1 MITLKE
7 IHKIY
12 SQGSKAFHALK
23 DINLQFKAGETV
35 MIYGKSG
42 CGKTTL
48 LNILGGLD
56 QPTSGN
62 MVIENKLTTQ
72 FKESEWDFFRNH
84 RIGFIFQQF
93 HLIEHL
99 NVIDNV
105 AIAYAIA
112 GKSHKEASIKAQS
125 LLEQVGLKSH
135 ASKKPSELSG
145 GERQRVCIARAL
157 INDPDIILA
166 DEPTGALDQKNSK
179 AIMDLIKSVGKDK
192 LVVVVT
198 HNMRLAKAYGTRL
211 IELKDGKVIKDSAPG
226 IERVKVDMTKT
237 KKHGR
242 LSFKEGIR
250 IAWYNLLTRKFRT
263 LLVAFGLAIGIL
275 GLLIVDTI
283 FSTVREGISGPS
295 ESLENNPEV
304 LIYSDYAKH
313 PDYDSF
319 YQTLIDEYPEF
330 NDLSIQ
336 KQPLSILR
344 NDTDNVDYAYPIM
357 MYTYLHSF
365 ESEGVYNIHNY
376 FIEGGR
382 FPENQNEFV
391 MPLTTAR
398 QLINDDLGLTDT
410 EVWEM
415 LENKTFE
422 MGIRYQYTTDLLIVN
437 STCIGVLD
445 YEDESDLPPSFYSI
459 YDTLAE
465 HDLALSPYRDTPLT
479 FQDKTF
485 FCEDYETFTWYI
497 SEWEPTE
504 TVNLT
509 LVGLTNRNHIQ
520 KAYVHEDLVESMVFQ
535 ANVIDPELLAKPLR
549 IRAFVDPSNID
560 EKASILNR
568 LEDDGYQVVDVL
580 ATGFDFLGTLAIF
593 FTYVIQFVF
602 SSIIFIAIIT
612 ASLMLLLILYISIL
626 ERKKEIGLLRAMGG
640 TKKDIRTIFVGETL
654 MIGFISGLISIVL
667 MGITLIILNTILK
680 DFVYNLLSETFDMI
694 IYDQMITLDW
704 IKLIYALV
712 GAMLIAFV
720 SGIIPSS
727 IASNKQPID
736 ALRNE

>member
-62 MVIENKLTTQ
+62 MVIDNKLTTQ

-105 AIAYAIA
+105 AIAYTIA
-112 GKSHKEASIKAQS
+112 GKSHKEATLKAEG
-125 LLEQVGLKSH
+125 LLDQVGLKAH
-135 ASKKPSELSG
+135 AHKKPSELSG

-179 AIMDLIKSVGKDK
+179 AIMDLIQSVGKDK

-198 HNMRLAKAYGTRL
+198 HNMRIAKAYGSRL
-211 IELKDGKVIKDSAPG
+211 IELKDGKVVHDSAPG
-226 IERVKVDMTKT
+226 ITRVSVDMSKT
-237 KKHGR
+237 KKQGK

-250 IAWYNLLTRKFRT
+250 IAWFNLLTRKFRT
-263 LLVAFGLAIGIL
+263 LLVAFGIAIGIL

-283 FSTVREGISGPS
+283 FSTVRDGISAPS
-295 ESLENNPEV
+295 ESLRNNPEV
-304 LIYSDYAKH
+304 LIYSDYDKH
-313 PDYDSF
+313 PDFDSF
-319 YQTLIDEYPEF
+319 LQTLEEAYGAF
-330 NDLSIQ
+330 NDLSLQ
-336 KQPLSILR
+336 KQPFSIIR
-344 NDTDNVDYAYPIM
+344 NETENVDYAYPVMLYNYI
-357 MYTYLHSF
+357 HSY
-365 ESEGVYNIHNY
+365 ESEGVYNIHDY

-382 FPENQNEFV
+382 FPESEFEFV

-398 QLINDDLGLTDT
+398 ELINDDLGLTDN

-415 LENKTFE
+415 LQNQTFE
-422 MGIRYQYTTDLLIVN
+422 LGSYYQYTTDLIIIDNVCLGIE
-437 STCIGVLD
+437 D
-445 YEDESDLPPSFYSI
+445 YQDASDLPASFYTM
-459 YDTLAE
+459 YDSLEA
-465 HDLALSPYRDTPLT
+465 HDLALAPYRSTPLT
-479 FQDKTF
+479 FQDKTY
-485 FCEDYETFTWYI
+485 FCEDYTAFTWYI
-497 SEWEPTE
+497 SEWEPTM
-504 TVNLT
+504 TVSLT

-520 KAYVHEDLVESMVFQ
+520 KAYFHEDLIESLPFQ
-535 ANVIDPELLAKPLR
+535 ATVIDPESNAKPLK
-549 IRAFVDPSNID
+549 IRAFVDPEQID
-560 EKASILNR
+560 QKASILNQ

-580 ATGFDFLGTLAIF
+580 ATGYDFLGTLAIF

-602 SSIIFIAIIT
+602 SSIVFIAIIT

-640 TKKDIRTIFVGETL
+640 TKKDVRTIFVGETL
-654 MIGFISGLISIVL
+654 MIGFASGILSILL
-667 MGITLIILNTILK
+667 MGITLLILNTILK
-680 DFVYNLLSETFDMI
+680 DFVYNLLSDTFDMI
-694 IYDQMITLDW
+694 IYDQVITVDW
-704 IKLIYALV
+704 IKLIYALL